1 MSDLSMFSDSYGD
14 RLVASNFVEQV
25 GFYSDRIVIEQ
36 YRHYQGRL
44 PSIIIRIGW
53 STEPADPRDLE
64 ILAELA
70 EDYGPPTRSV
80 SDAVLEVPAGQLVV
94 QGAYLP
100 LVEVEQLDLP
110 ITWKEMRE
118 EESRV
123 NPIIMDVLKRWRGQ
137 AQ

>member
-53 STEPADPRDLE
+53 STKPADPRDLE

-94 QGAYLP
+94 KGAYLP
-100 LVEVEQLDLP
+100 REPEQLELP
-110 ITWKEMRE
+110 LDVPVADDNNVHPSFKDIVRIWKGE
-118 EESRV
+118 V
-123 NPIIMDVLKRWRGQ
+123 Q
-137 AQ
+137 